1 MSLSKRFRTVLRKR
15 FPRVL
20 ARIENAEPL
29 GGDVDAVRALTGF
42 SSNWEALVQR
52 WLDGVELKPNSVV
65 ALTGFGDGSHV
76 RALLDRLPQG
86 AYVFCVEEKVAVFR
100 AIVEESEGLV
110 GLLEDP
116 RFFLGLGELDQDC
129 FESLSRLPT
138 LEVQDASPLIFAPI
152 YNRAPEYYGAFFAE
166 FARSFDYWRKLF
178 GTNVTASGKWQKN
191 TFANLPSLIAAPDIG
206 ELKDAFCGCSI
217 ILVSA
222 GPSLDES
229 IGFIEENLER
239 CIVVAVNSSY
249 RALRNAGITPHFVLA
264 ADPYQYTDK
273 GFEGVACDET
283 RLICPFIVC
292 PNVVRRFEGRTFT
305 WSQNNLLASNVRLR
319 LGLEFGSQILEMG
332 TVSACIFD
340 VAEIFG
346 CSRIFFVGQD
356 LAAKTDGQLHAA
368 DSFYSD
374 LYGNKVAIDNCRLM
388 PGNTI
393 DRVPVEE
400 KLFVYL
406 KTFEQLAKER
416 GLKLELVNTSHFG
429 ARIEGIPFVRLE
441 EVSEGLAREE
451 TVSWK
456 TGIDRASQL
465 LKEAKKRSLGL
476 DGELERMSN
485 FGRQVCALALKGAL
499 VLETGINGKGI
510 FEQPQIDEGR
520 TIRGELDALFESDS
534 NLHQVLND
542 GSLKYELT
550 LYARGLQR
558 VNAIEDALARE
569 GEDSLEY
576 FWAIAEGAFSFLS
589 ANQLDTEMI

>member
-1 MSLSKRFRTVLRKR
+1 MSLSERLKIVLRKR
-15 FPRVL
+15 FPRLL

-29 GGDVDAVRALTGF
+29 SGEVDSIRAMPE
-42 SSNWEALVQR
+42 SSRDWEALVQR
-52 WLDGVELKPNSVV
+52 WLDGIVLKPNSVL

-86 AYVFCVEEKVAVFR
+86 TYVFCIEENVAAFR

-116 RFFLGLGELDQDC
+116 RFFLGLGDLDQDC
-129 FESLSRLPT
+129 FESLARLPT

-152 YNRAPEYYGAFFAE
+152 YNRAPEYHGAFFTE
-166 FARSFDYWRKLF
+166 FARNFDYWRKLF

-191 TFANLPSLIAAPDIG
+191 TFANLAMLMGAPDVG
-206 ELKDAFCGCSI
+206 ELKDAFRGCSI

-229 IGFIEENLER
+229 IGFIEENRER
-239 CIVVAVNSSY
+239 CIIVAVNSSY

-292 PNVVRRFEGRTFT
+292 PNVVPRFEGRTFT
-305 WSQNNLLASNVRLR
+305 WSQNNLLASNVRLS
-319 LGLEFGSQILEMG
+319 LGLEFGSRILEMG

-356 LAAKTDGQLHAA
+356 LAAKADGQLHAA

-374 LYGNKVAIDNCRLM
+374 LYGNKVVMDNCRFML
-388 PGNTI
+388 GNTV

-416 GLKLELVNTSHFG
+416 GSTLELVNTSHFG

-456 TGIDRASQL
+456 AGIDRASQL
-465 LKEAKKRSLGL
+465 LEEAKKRSFGL

-485 FGRQVCALALKGAL
+485 FGRRVCALALKGAL
-499 VLETGINGKGI
+499 VLETGIKGKVV
-510 FEQPQIDEGR
+510 FVQLQIDEAR

-534 NLHQVLND
+534 NLQQVLND

-550 LYARGLQR
+550 LYARALQR
-558 VNAIEDALARE
+558 VNAIEDPIARE
-569 GEDSLEY
+569 REDCLEY

-589 ANQLDTEMI
+589 ANQLDK